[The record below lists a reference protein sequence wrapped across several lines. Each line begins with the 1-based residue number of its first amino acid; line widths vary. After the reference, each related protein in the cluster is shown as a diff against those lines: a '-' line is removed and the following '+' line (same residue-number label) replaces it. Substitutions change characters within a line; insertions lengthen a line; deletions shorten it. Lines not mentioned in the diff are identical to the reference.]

1 MASGGFPNWL
11 QDGFPGNGFRM
22 ACQEMAPGWS
32 GLKALPKKWLQ
43 MGFPR
48 SFKKLLQ
55 ELHRKWL
62 QEGFPGSGFR
72 RASQEVALGG
82 LPFSKW
88 LQEGPRKWLQQGFPG
103 SGFGC
108 GVRSFPGS
116 CFKSFPGSG
125 FKRLPR
131 KWAQE
136 LQEGFRKWLHE
147 GFSGSGLRKASQEA
161 ASGSLRGFSGSCFRK
176 ASQEVGS
183 GWLPRKWLQRLRRK
197 WFQELQE
204 EFRKWLH
211 EGFPGSG
218 LRKASQEE
226 ASGSFRASQEVASGK
241 LPRKWAQEGFPGSG
255 FKGFAGNGRAS
266 QEMGP
271 GGFQKGFLMFFLT
284 FFSKWADLN
293 LVPCS
298 KNVALIKWR

>member
-1 MASGGFPNWL
+1 MASGWLARKWL
-11 QDGFPGNGFRM
+11 QDGVG
-22 ACQEMAPGWS
+22 S
-32 GLKALPKKWLQ
+32 KALPKKWLQ
-43 MGFPR
+43 RGFPR

-108 GVRSFPGS
+108 GVRSFLGS
-116 CFKSFPGSG
+116 CFRSFPGIG

-136 LQEGFRKWLHE
+136 LQED
-147 GFSGSGLRKASQEA
+147 SGSGFTR
-161 ASGSLRGFSGSCFRK
+161 
-176 ASQEVGS
+176 ASQEVAS
-183 GWLPRKWLQRLRRK
+183 GRLPRKWRQ
-197 WFQELQE
+197 
-204 EFRKWLH
+204 
-211 EGFPGSG
+211 
-218 LRKASQEE
+218 E
-226 ASGSFRASQEVASGK
+226 ASGASQEVASGK
-241 LPRKWAQEGFPGSG
+241 LPRKWAHDGFPGSG

-266 QEMGP
+266 QEMCP

-284 FFSKWADLN
+284 FFPSGLT
-293 LVPCS
+293 
-298 KNVALIKWR
+298 